1 MRCVLKPY
9 FDARID
15 ASMWYSTP
23 RVKPHI
29 DAYFDAYF
37 DAWID
42 ALVWYSTLS
51 VETLL

>member
-1 MRCVLKPY
+1 MPGLTLPCGIVRRVLKPH
-9 FDARID
+9 F
-15 ASMWYSTP
+15 
-23 RVKPHI
+23 